1 MRFFSAFTLKF
12 RCHVDCRLCLCVC
25 DECGER
31 EMEMAAIRKG
41 IWEEK
46 A

>member
-1 MRFFSAFTLKF
+1 MLI
-12 RCHVDCRLCLCVC
+12 C

-46 A
+46 DPLGQIMCCT